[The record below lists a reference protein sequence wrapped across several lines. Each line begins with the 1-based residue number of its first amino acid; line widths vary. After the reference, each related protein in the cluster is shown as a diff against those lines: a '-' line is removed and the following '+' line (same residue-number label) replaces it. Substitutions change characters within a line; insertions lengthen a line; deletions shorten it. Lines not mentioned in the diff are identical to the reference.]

1 MTFRLRGI
9 TSLLSRRRK
18 QFFLI
23 VLWGIVL
30 GLIVVKVYWTGY
42 QEIKWLKAYRV
53 PYGWYETPQ
62 PVFLDLVLVLL
73 VSLVVGVLISDAKFL
88 FYGYI
93 MGLLLTFIVSFTY
106 VMIYMWTELGLV
118 DMFTLGAFDWE
129 WAVLFSIWNV
139 GKIIFPQVI
148 LLSLLGVIAGAML
161 RELVGY

>member
-1 MTFRLRGI
+1 MAFRPQGI
-9 TSLLSRRRK
+9 TSLLSHRRK

-30 GLIVVKVYWTGY
+30 GLIVIKVYWTGY
-42 QEIKWLKAYRV
+42 QEIRWLRVYKV
-53 PYGWYETPQ
+53 PYGWHETPQ

-73 VSLVVGVLISDAKFL
+73 ASLIVGSLISDAKFL

-93 MGLLLTFIVSFTY
+93 MGLLLTFVVSFAY
-106 VMIYMWTELGLV
+106 VISYMWFELGLAES
-118 DMFTLGAFDWE
+118 FSYFAFDWE
-129 WAVLFSIWNV
+129 WAVFYSILNV

>member
-1 MTFRLRGI
+1 MASRLQGI
-9 TSLLSRRRK
+9 TRLLSRRKK
-18 QFFLI
+18 QLSLVI
-23 VLWGIVL
+23 LWGIVL
-30 GLIVVKVYWTGY
+30 GLIVIKVYWTGY

-73 VSLVVGVLISDAKFL
+73 ASLIVGLLISDAKFL

-93 MGLLLTFIVSFTY
+93 MGLLLTFMVSFVY
-106 VMIYMWTELGLV
+106 VMIYMWTELGLA

-139 GKIIFPQVI
+139 GKLMFPQVV
-148 LLSLLGVIAGAML
+148 LLSLLGVISGAML
-161 RELVGY
+161 REVVGY